1 VDVVQPRLCLPSS
14 TSVSPD
20 MTLPDSSHS
29 CNMPKPS
36 QSSVEFYTL
45 PILATCPNQVSL
57 LLNSI
62 LFPFLQHAQTKW
74 SSVEFYTLPILATC
88 QNQVSLLLNSILFP
102 FLQHAQTKSVF
113 CWILYVL
120 ALAAVILPHSQS
132 IFCLFWKF
140 HIFFSTS
147 KTISKC
153 VLCNFV
159 LI

>member
-1 VDVVQPRLCLPSS
+1 MLSSRVFVCLPLLLF
-14 TSVSPD
+14 P
-20 MTLPDSSHS
+20 LIWH
-29 CNMPKPS
+29 CL
-36 QSSVEFYTL
+36 TL

-62 LFPFLQHAQTKW
+62 LFPFLQHAQTKSVFCW
-74 SSVEFYTLPILATC
+74 ILYSSHSCNMPKPSESSVEFYTLPILATC
-88 QNQVSLLLNSILFP
+88 PNQVSLLLNSILFP

-140 HIFFSTS
+140 HVFFSTS